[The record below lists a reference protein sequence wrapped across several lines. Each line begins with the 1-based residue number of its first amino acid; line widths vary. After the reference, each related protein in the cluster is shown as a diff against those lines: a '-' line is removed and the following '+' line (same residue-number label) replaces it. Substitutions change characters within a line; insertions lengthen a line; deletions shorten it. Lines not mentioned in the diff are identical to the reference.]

1 MSKRFWIKLT
11 DEFFNSRTIK
21 RLEKQTDG
29 HSYVLLLLHLLSDT
43 NNTGGVLLDDMGGDN
58 WQPMD
63 AETIHDEHPSFSVE
77 FIEHALHLYTD
88 MGMIYQRDDGF
99 TEFVNYDEII
109 NTKAAAKQQRY
120 RDRLKETEGQ
130 R

>member
-1 MSKRFWIKLT
+1 MTRRFWIKLT
-11 DEFFNSRTIK
+11 DEFFNSRLIK

-63 AETIHDEHPSFSVE
+63 VDSIHDEHPSFSVE
-77 FIEHALHLYTD
+77 FVESALLLFNE
-88 MGMIYQRDDGF
+88 MGLIRCREDGF
-99 TEFVNYDEII
+99 MEFVNYDEII

-120 RDRLKETEGQ
+120 RDRLKASDEN